1 MHKIG
6 PGCVLT
12 YGTTGLM
19 YKTCN
24 LRNLWIMMVCA
35 VPQASWHIIIVVLR
49 HQKHYLYKVNP
60 MLEWYSD
67 FEMRVFLYYDSWWD
81 TGGI

>member
-35 VPQASWHIIIVVLR
+35 GPQASWHIIIVVLR

-67 FEMRVFLYYDSWWD
+67 FEMRAFLYYDSWWD